1 MAVIRNTAS
10 EVAEFLAH
18 ELNIEQRDA
27 ETIRY
32 GMEIIIGI
40 LIKGVV
46 IISVAYWLGI
56 TPYVLVAL
64 ATFGSFRILSG
75 GVHCNTYSRC
85 LAFTLALGVLIA
97 KSSIVID
104 SYFNNNS
111 LLLLIV
117 LTTVTG
123 LYSVKK
129 WAPVDTPNKPINRK
143 EKRDKFQKLSI
154 SYVFSWSA
162 FMILFIYTRSD
173 MQSTI
178 PLALASIGG
187 FLAQV
192 LSLWPIGCRLTGKFD
207 YMLSKFIP

>member
-1 MAVIRNTAS
+1 MVTIRNTAT
-10 EVAEFLAH
+10 EVAELLAR
-18 ELNIEQRDA
+18 ELNIEQREAD
-27 ETIRY
+27 TIRY
-32 GMEIIIGI
+32 GLEIILGA
-40 LIKGVV
+40 LMKGV
-46 IISVAYWLGI
+46 IIIAVSYWLGVI
-56 TPYVLVAL
+56 PYVLVAL
-64 ATFGSFRILSG
+64 VTLGSLRILSG
-75 GVHCNTYSRC
+75 GVHCNTYGRC
-85 LAFTLALGVLIA
+85 LVFTLALGVIIA
-97 KSSIVID
+97 KTSIVID

-111 LLLLIV
+111 LLLLVV

-143 EKRDKFQKLSI
+143 EKREKFQKLSI

-173 MQSTI
+173 VQSTI

-192 LSLWPIGCRLTGKFD
+192 FSLWPIGCYLIGKFD
-207 YMLSKFIP
+207 YILSKFIP